1 MTAPRLK
8 PWMLVSAI
16 WLWPAI
22 FGVVDR
28 LVQGRLHGWDPASAA
43 ELLFQFW
50 DWVAYALVTPAIFW
64 ASARWPVV
72 GERLRRHF
80 AIHLG
85 FALLFCVVW
94 AVIGKLLQLVLG
106 VLLEPDTLRQAIAD
120 AGPNLGL
127 AVAKNV
133 ASWIAT
139 TLPFGVVVYTTVA
152 ALAHAIGYF
161 AQARDREL
169 QLARLSEQL
178 AEARLGALQA
188 QVNPHFLFNT
198 LNTLVVL
205 VRDGDR
211 AGAVRIIELMSEVF
225 RRTLRR
231 DPCDECALGDELSLV
246 RQYLAIEEARFP
258 DRLRVMFD
266 VAPGLEEAAIPSF
279 ALQHL
284 VENAIRHGIARRE
297 DAGQV
302 WITIAREGDQLVM
315 TVADDGI
322 GVTPGGPPNITGHGI
337 ANTRERLSAL
347 YGQEAF
353 LTVEPRSEGGTVATL
368 RIPHRQVA
376 PEGSDAGR

>member
-1 MTAPRLK
+1 
-8 PWMLVSAI
+8 MLVSAI

-28 LVQGRLHGWDPASAA
+28 VVQGRLQGWGPASAA

-50 DWVAYALVTPAIFW
+50 DWLAYALVTPAIFW

-72 GERLRRHF
+72 GPRLRRH
-80 AIHLG
+80 AAVHLG
-85 FALLFCVVW
+85 WALLFCVVW
-94 AVIGKLLQLVLG
+94 AVVGKVLQLVIGMLI
-106 VLLEPDTLRQAIAD
+106 EPDALLRAISD
-120 AGPNLGL
+120 AGPRLGL
-127 AVAKNV
+127 AVTRNV
-133 ASWIAT
+133 VSWIAT
-139 TLPFGVVVYTTVA
+139 TIPFGVVVYTTVA

-178 AEARLGALQA
+178 ATARLGALQA

-211 AGAVRIIELMSEVF
+211 TGAVRIIERMSEIF

-231 DPCDECALGDELSLV
+231 DAEDETTLADEIDLV

-258 DRLRVMFD
+258 DRLRVTFD
-266 VAPGLEEAAIPSF
+266 VASGLDRAAVPAF

-284 VENAIRHGIARRE
+284 VENAIRHGISRRE
-297 DAGQV
+297 EAGRV
-302 WITIAREGDQLVM
+302 WITAARDGEALVLR
-315 TVADDGI
+315 VEDDGI
-322 GVTPGGPPNITGHGI
+322 GVSMDAPPAGHGL
-337 ANTRERLSAL
+337 ANTRERLRAL
-347 YGQEAF
+347 YGERAS
-353 LTVEPRSEGGTVATL
+353 VSVARRAEGGTAATI
-368 RIPHRQVA
+368 RIPYHERP
-376 PEGSDAGR
+376 PEVPRAGG

>member
-1 MTAPRLK
+1 MSAPRLK

-22 FGVVDR
+22 FGVVNR
-28 LVQGRLHGWDPASAA
+28 LVQGRLQDWGPASAS

-85 FALLFCVVW
+85 LALLFCVVW
-94 AVIGKLLQLVLG
+94 AVVGKLLQLALG
-106 VLLEPDTLRQAIAD
+106 AIFEPDALLKAISD
-120 AGPNLGL
+120 AGPDLGFV
-127 AVAKNV
+127 VARNV
-133 ASWIAT
+133 VSWIAT
-139 TLPFGVVVYTTVA
+139 TVPFGVVVYTTVA
-152 ALAHAIGYF
+152 ALAHAISYF
-161 AQARDREL
+161 AEARDREL

-178 AEARLGALQA
+178 ATARLSALQA

-225 RRTLRR
+225 RRILRR
-231 DPCDECALGDELSLV
+231 DPTDESALDDELELV
-246 RQYLAIEEARFP
+246 RQYLAIEAARFP
-258 DRLRVMFD
+258 DRLRVTFD
-266 VAPGLEEAAIPSF
+266 IARGLETAAVPSF

-297 DAGQV
+297 NAGHLWV
-302 WITIAREGDQLVM
+302 
-315 TVADDGI
+315 TVARVADVLVLTVVDDGI
-322 GVTPGGPPNITGHGI
+322 GVAGGEPPAGHGI
-337 ANTRERLSAL
+337 ANTRERLRAL
-347 YGQEAF
+347 YGPQAS
-353 LTVEPRSEGGTVATL
+353 LTVEPRAEGGTVATL
-368 RIPHRQVA
+368 RIPHRDSA
-376 PEGSDAGR
+376 PEGADAGR

>member
-1 MTAPRLK
+1 
-8 PWMLVSAI
+8 MLVSAI

-28 LVQGRLHGWDPASAA
+28 VVQGRLQGWGPASAA

-50 DWVAYALVTPAIFW
+50 DWLAYALVTPAIFW

-72 GERLRRHF
+72 GERLRRHA

-85 FALLFCVVW
+85 LALLFCVVW
-94 AVIGKLLQLVLG
+94 AVVGKVLQLAIGAMLDPDA
-106 VLLEPDTLRQAIAD
+106 LLRAISG
-120 AGPNLGL
+120 AGPHLG
-127 AVAKNV
+127 AAITRNV
-133 ASWIAT
+133 VSWIAT
-139 TLPFGVVVYTTVA
+139 TIPFGVVVYTTVA

-161 AQARDREL
+161 AEARDREV

-178 AEARLGALQA
+178 ATARLGALRA

-231 DPCDECALGDELSLV
+231 DPGDETALGEELELV

-258 DRLRVMFD
+258 DRLRVTFE
-266 VAPGLEEAAIPSF
+266 VAPGLERAAVPSF

-284 VENAIRHGIARRE
+284 VENSIRHGIARRE
-297 DAGQV
+297 EAGQV
-302 WITIAREGDQLVM
+302 WVTIARDGDALVM

-322 GVTPGGPPNITGHGI
+322 GVSAGEAPAGHGI
-337 ANTRERLSAL
+337 ANTRERLRAL
-347 YGQEAF
+347 HGARAS
-353 LTVEPRSEGGTVATL
+353 LTVEPRAGFGTVATL
-368 RIPHRQVA
+368 SVPHREVA
-376 PEGSDAGR
+376 PEAGDAGR

>member
-1 MTAPRLK
+1 MTATRLK

-64 ASARWPVV
+64 ASERWPVV

-85 FALLFCVVW
+85 FALLFCVLW
-94 AVIGKLLQLVLG
+94 AMIGKLLQLALG
-106 VLLEPDTLRQAIAD
+106 VLLEPDTLRRAIGV
-120 AGPNLGL
+120 AGPNLGR

-139 TLPFGVVVYTTVA
+139 TIPFGVVVYTTVA

-169 QLARLSEQL
+169 QLARLSQQL
-178 AEARLGALQA
+178 AAARLGALQA

-211 AGAVRIIELMSEVF
+211 AGAVRIIELTSEVF

-231 DPCDECALGDELSLV
+231 NAGDECALGDELALV
-246 RQYLAIEEARFP
+246 RQYLAIEEARFS
-258 DRLRVMFD
+258 DRLRVTFD
-266 VAPGLEEAAIPSF
+266 VAPGFERAAIPSF

-302 WITIAREGDQLVM
+302 WITVAGDGDQLVM
-315 TVADDGI
+315 TVTDDGI
-322 GVTPGGPPNITGHGI
+322 GVARGEPPDKAGHGI
-337 ANTRERLSAL
+337 AHTRERLSAL
-347 YGQEAF
+347 YGSTAS
-353 LTVEPRSEGGTVATL
+353 LTVKPRSEGGTVATL

-376 PEGSDAGR
+376 PQASDAGR